1 MAYFTSLQNFIDTVS
16 SRLNKPKR
24 GVDGSP
30 GVSSTDMLEALK
42 DTGKRMQ
49 DAIEYVDLTN
59 SSTYIQASIAQATEQ
74 VTLAQQQVAAATTQ
88 KELAIAQVALANAQ
102 RALAETARA
111 EAQAYAA
118 QVQTLITQ
126 GYNPKG
132 NWTIAT
138 NTPNL
143 TSITK
148 AAGDAYIV
156 DADGTTSI
164 TGTSIFMKKGDAV
177 HWNAVDSVW
186 IWRPNA
192 VYVGDNSVT
201 PEKTSFFRTT
211 ASGDLVVSDPWGFIA
226 LILKANGDLVAKQAV
241 LDALQLPNSLLNDN
255 AEYLLSATDGN
266 GRLGFAITKMSEL
279 IIKSVRTGS
288 LTVSDVFSVVSLLV
302 GNNNLKENSRYA
314 LSQSDANDNLVFA
327 ITHLSELLIKKITV
341 TDLNVTGSIT
351 GTLAIKSL
359 RFIYGQIADLLL
371 ILSYGQSNSVGG
383 GNGQLPITQYYDALT
398 TSDGPRSG
406 NAAGLV
412 NYYTDGATT
421 PLLGIFNMFTRLIEE
436 NDFLPYTEKGFRFV
450 GTAPGQGSTTA
461 VNLSKGTTPYNKL
474 LSNVANV
481 KAVATAQGKTCSVPF
496 IGWTQGENEIDDGTL
511 YAAYRATMEQL
522 ITDLNTDIK
531 AITGQKNAIP
541 LIGYQVAKYSSGHP
555 DYDNISKAHLDLGL
569 ENPLFVCACPSYQFD
584 YVLEGS
590 SGGTGGFIVHF
601 TPTARL
607 QYGAYIAL
615 AARRTLIEGKKFLP
629 LHPVRFLV
637 DGNNLKIVYH
647 VPGDGALQFDTTT
660 ITNPGDYGFRILNGT
675 TPITL
680 SNIKIVDRNVVS
692 IDCSQSPAGL
702 TFSYARNGAAANFMD
717 YGTLT
722 GRWGARGNLRDNQGA
737 RLQYDG
743 FPLHNW
749 AVASYLTIS

>member
-1 MAYFTSLQNFIDTVS
+1 MLDWTLQQLQNWVDSTF
-16 SRLNKPKR
+16 LNNSTRSIKESDLRDGLKTQAQW
-24 GVDGSP
+24 VDERAQKMEQL
-30 GVSSTDMLEALK
+30 VTE
-42 DTGKRMQ
+42 
-49 DAIEYVDLTN
+49 TN
-59 SSTYIQASIAQATEQ
+59 SSTYIQASIAQAAQQ

-88 KELAIAQVALANAQ
+88 KDLAIAQVNLANAQ

-132 NWTIAT
+132 NWDIAT
-138 NTPNL
+138 NSPDL
-143 TSITK
+143 TTITK

-156 DADGTTSI
+156 LADGTSSI
-164 TGTSIFMKKGDAV
+164 TGTSIAMKKGDAV
-177 HWNAVDSVW
+177 HWNAVDSKW

-192 VYVGDNSVT
+192 TFISDNAVT

-211 ASGDLVVSDPWGFIA
+211 VDGDLVISDPWGFIA
-226 LILKANGDLVAKQAV
+226 LILKGNGDLVAKQAV
-241 LDALQLPNSLLNDN
+241 LSALQLPNNILSDNPEHLL
-255 AEYLLSATDGN
+255 AAIDGN

-314 LSQSDANDNLVFA
+314 LSQSDANDNLLFA
-327 ITHLSELLIKKITV
+327 ITHLGELLIKKITV
-341 TDLNVTGSIT
+341 TDLNVTGTIT
-351 GTLAIKSL
+351 GTLAIKPI
-359 RFIYGQIADLLL
+359 RFAYGIPTDYLHV
-371 ILSYGQSNSVGG
+371 ISYGQSNSVGG
-383 GNGQLPITQYYDALT
+383 GNGQVAVSQFYDALT
-398 TSDGPRSG
+398 TSDGPRTG

-412 NYYTDGATT
+412 NYFNDSSVSV
-421 PLLGIFNMFTRLIEE
+421 PLLGIFNAFTDRIINE
-436 NDFLPYTEKGFRFV
+436 NFLPYTEKGFRFV

-474 LSNVANV
+474 INNVTNV
-481 KAVATAQGKTCSVPF
+481 KAVATAQEKTCSVPF

-541 LIGYQVAKYSSGHP
+541 LIGYQVAKYSSGNP
-555 DYDNISKAHLDLGL
+555 DYVNISKAHLDLGL

-590 SGGTGGFIVHF
+590 SGGTGGYIVHF
-601 TPTARL
+601 TPAARL

-615 AARRTLIEGKKFLP
+615 AARQTLMQGKKFLP
-629 LHPVRFLV
+629 LHPIKFLV

-660 ITNPGDYGFRILNGT
+660 ITNPGDYGFRVLNGA
-675 TPITL
+675 TPLTL
-680 SNIKIVDRNVVS
+680 SNIKIIGKNVVS
-692 IDCSQSPAGL
+692 IDCSQSPMGL
-702 TFSYARNGAAANFMD
+702 TFSYARNGAAANLMD

-737 RLQYDG
+737 TVKYDG
-743 FPLHNW
+743 FQLHNW